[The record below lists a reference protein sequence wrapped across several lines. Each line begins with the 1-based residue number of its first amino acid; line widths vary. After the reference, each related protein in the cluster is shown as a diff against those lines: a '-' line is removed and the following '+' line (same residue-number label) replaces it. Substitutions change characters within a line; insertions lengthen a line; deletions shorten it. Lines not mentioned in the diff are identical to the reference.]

1 MLRSFPHYQ
10 QLDSMDCGPSCLR
23 MIAKFYGRVYS
34 IQNLREKAFITR
46 EGVSMLGISEAAEA
60 IGFRTQGVRITVE
73 ELEKECPLPC
83 ILHWNQWHFVVCYK
97 IRKGKFYIA
106 DPAAGLIT
114 YTREEFKR
122 CWVSTKVDGQDTG
135 TALLLEPGPEFYGM
149 EDEERDRKRNL
160 GFFFRYISPYRR
172 EMAQLVL
179 GMVTASV
186 LQLIL
191 PFLTQSLVDT
201 GIRDNNLG
209 FITLILISQLVI
221 FIAKLSVD
229 FIRSWILLHVNTRI
243 NIALISDFL
252 AKLMR
257 LPLHFFD
264 TKMVGDIMQRIGDHD
279 RVEAF
284 MTGTS
289 INTLFSFVN
298 FIVFGF
304 VLAYYDW
311 TILGLF
317 LVGNGLYVAWVLAF
331 MRWRRELDVKRFSQA
346 AGEQSNLF
354 QLITGMQE
362 IKLNNCETKM
372 RWKWERIQVK
382 LFKIGIK
389 GLALQQYQQLGAV
402 FFNQTTNILISFIAA
417 RAVVQGDMT
426 LGMMMSV
433 TYIVGQLS
441 SPIEQLIDF
450 SRSLQDAKISL
461 ERLGEIHGKEDE
473 EQAGGIRLNVL
484 PDDRTLRLENLSFS
498 YDGADRDYVLED
510 INLTIP
516 HNRVTAIVGASG
528 SGKTTIV
535 KLLLGFYN
543 PNKGDVKIGDT
554 SLKNLNPHVW
564 RSKTGSVMQD
574 GFIFSDTIANNI
586 APGEEMVDK
595 ERLLHAVR
603 VANIRD
609 FIDSLPLGY
618 NTKIGMEG
626 NGVSQVQRQRILI
639 ARAVYKNPD
648 FIFLDEATN
657 ALDANNEREI
667 MEQLHAFYKGR
678 TVVVVAHR
686 LSTVRDADK
695 IVVLDADLANATM
708 TMTFAKEF
716 PNRHFDVGIAEANM
730 VDMAAGMSRM
740 GLIPFCST
748 FAVFAGRSYDQI
760 RNGVCYPHFNVKL
773 AFTHAGV
780 SVGEDGG
787 SHQAIEDIALMRV
800 LPGMTVICP
809 CDANE
814 TYQAVKAAAE
824 MDGPVYLR
832 LARLATPVLDPM
844 PFTIGKGNVLMDGSD
859 AVIFTCGLM
868 VSECLKAAEL
878 LKEKGMHPAIV
889 NLHTIKP
896 IDAELVRTYAAKCK
910 RVYTVEE
917 HSVIG
922 GLGDAVGDV
931 LLSSGVACTFKKIG
945 VQDRFGQS
953 GKAME
958 VLAEYGLTGPQ
969 IAQTIAG

>member
-97 IRKGKFYIA
+97 IKKGKFYIA

-149 EDEERDRKRNL
+149 EDERRDRKRNL

-179 GMVTASV
+179 GMLTASV

-221 FIAKLSVD
+221 FIAKL
-229 FIRSWILLHVNTRI
+229 
-243 NIALISDFL
+243 
-252 AKLMR
+252 
-257 LPLHFFD
+257 
-264 TKMVGDIMQRIGDHD
+264 VGDIMQRIGDHD
-279 RVEAF
+279 RIEAF

-317 LVGNGLYVAWVLAF
+317 LLGNGLYVAWVLAF

-543 PNKGDVKIGDT
+543 PNKGDVRIGDT
-554 SLKNLNPHVW
+554 SLRNLNPHVW

-586 APGEEMVDK
+586 APGEEVVDK
-595 ERLLHAVR
+595 ERLLHAVT

-626 NGVSQVQRQRILI
+626 NGVSQGQRQRILI

-695 IVVLDADLANATM
+695 IVVLD
-708 TMTFAKEF
+708 K
-716 PNRHFDVGIAEANM
+716 
-730 VDMAAGMSRM
+730 
-740 GLIPFCST
+740 
-748 FAVFAGRSYDQI
+748 GRI
-760 RNGVCYPHFNVKL
+760 
-773 AFTHAGV
+773 
-780 SVGEDGG
+780 
-787 SHQAIEDIALMRV
+787 
-800 LPGMTVICP
+800 
-809 CDANE
+809 
-814 TYQAVKAAAE
+814 
-824 MDGPVYLR
+824 
-832 LARLATPVLDPM
+832 
-844 PFTIGKGNVLMDGSD
+844 
-859 AVIFTCGLM
+859 
-868 VSECLKAAEL
+868 
-878 LKEKGMHPAIV
+878 
-889 NLHTIKP
+889 
-896 IDAELVRTYAAKCK
+896 
-910 RVYTVEE
+910 VEE
-917 HSVIG
+917 GTHQELTALRGTYYKLVKNQLE
-922 GLGDAVGDV
+922 LGN
-931 LLSSGVACTFKKIG
+931 
-945 VQDRFGQS
+945 
-953 GKAME
+953 
-958 VLAEYGLTGPQ
+958 
-969 IAQTIAG
+969 

>member
-1 MLRSFPHYQ
+1 
-10 QLDSMDCGPSCLR
+10 
-23 MIAKFYGRVYS
+23 
-34 IQNLREKAFITR
+34 
-46 EGVSMLGISEAAEA
+46 MLGISEAAEA

-97 IRKGKFYIA
+97 IKKGKFYIA

-149 EDEERDRKRNL
+149 EDEGRDRKRNL

-279 RVEAF
+279 RIEAF

-317 LVGNGLYVAWVLAF
+317 LLGNGLYVAWVLGF

-461 ERLGEIHGKEDE
+461 ERLGEIHGE
-473 EQAGGIRLNVL
+473 GGRGTG
-484 PDDRTLRLENLSFS
+484 R
-498 YDGADRDYVLED
+498 RD
-510 INLTIP
+510 
-516 HNRVTAIVGASG
+516 
-528 SGKTTIV
+528 KT
-535 KLLLGFYN
+535 
-543 PNKGDVKIGDT
+543 
-554 SLKNLNPHVW
+554 
-564 RSKTGSVMQD
+564 
-574 GFIFSDTIANNI
+574 
-586 APGEEMVDK
+586 E
-595 ERLLHAVR
+595 
-603 VANIRD
+603 
-609 FIDSLPLGY
+609 
-618 NTKIGMEG
+618 
-626 NGVSQVQRQRILI
+626 
-639 ARAVYKNPD
+639 
-648 FIFLDEATN
+648 
-657 ALDANNEREI
+657 
-667 MEQLHAFYKGR
+667 
-678 TVVVVAHR
+678 
-686 LSTVRDADK
+686 
-695 IVVLDADLANATM
+695 
-708 TMTFAKEF
+708 
-716 PNRHFDVGIAEANM
+716 
-730 VDMAAGMSRM
+730 
-740 GLIPFCST
+740 CSP
-748 FAVFAGRSYDQI
+748 R
-760 RNGVCYPHFNVKL
+760 
-773 AFTHAGV
+773 
-780 SVGEDGG
+780 
-787 SHQAIEDIALMRV
+787 
-800 LPGMTVICP
+800 
-809 CDANE
+809 
-814 TYQAVKAAAE
+814 
-824 MDGPVYLR
+824 
-832 LARLATPVLDPM
+832 
-844 PFTIGKGNVLMDGSD
+844 
-859 AVIFTCGLM
+859 
-868 VSECLKAAEL
+868 
-878 LKEKGMHPAIV
+878 
-889 NLHTIKP
+889 
-896 IDAELVRTYAAKCK
+896 
-910 RVYTVEE
+910 
-917 HSVIG
+917 
-922 GLGDAVGDV
+922 
-931 LLSSGVACTFKKIG
+931 
-945 VQDRFGQS
+945 
-953 GKAME
+953 
-958 VLAEYGLTGPQ
+958 
-969 IAQTIAG
+969 